1 MISSIIDV
9 PRRHDQN
16 DLFGINVYQDALID
30 FVKHTDTPITIAL
43 QGEWGSGKTLLMIL
57 HLFVEK

>member
-9 PRRHDQN
+9 PCQHDQS

-43 QGEWGSGKTLLMIL
+43 
-57 HLFVEK
+57 